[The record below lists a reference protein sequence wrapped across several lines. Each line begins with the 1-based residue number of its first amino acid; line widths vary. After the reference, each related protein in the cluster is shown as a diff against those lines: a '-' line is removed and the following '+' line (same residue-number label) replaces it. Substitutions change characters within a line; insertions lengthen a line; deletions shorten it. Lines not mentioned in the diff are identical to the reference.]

1 MVALQKI
8 YIYCYSKICN
18 MNETLKRAISGAV
31 YITLLIASI
40 LYSNESFFILFGLFL
55 LIAVYEFCALVQIKK
70 VIPIVFAF
78 LFYGSIT
85 LVCFYKKLVEE
96 VLYSITNKS
105 YQLSF
110 NSNFLYQILLAI
122 TLIISVKCIHFL
134 FSDGIQE
141 ISKPNKLIYLFGY
154 VILPFFFI
162 TKISFGIKEY
172 NPKIIIGLF
181 IIIWTNDTFAYIVG
195 KSIGKHKL
203 LERISPKKTIEGFLG
218 GILFSILA
226 GVLISRYYI
235 NPSPAFSEKS
245 IQIWVTIAIIASVI
259 GTLGDLIESKFKRIA
274 GVKDSGKIMPG
285 HGGIL
290 DRLDSVIFV
299 APFVFLFYQILYYV
313 S

>member
-1 MVALQKI
+1 
-8 YIYCYSKICN
+8 

-40 LYSNESFFILFGLFL
+40 LYSNETFFILFGIFL
-55 LIAVYEFCALVQIKK
+55 LIAVYEYCALVHLKQI
-70 VIPIVFAF
+70 ISILFAF
-78 LFYGSIT
+78 LLYGVVT
-85 LVCFYKKLVEE
+85 LICFYKKE
-96 VLYSITNKS
+96 VQSFLLNTTHKH
-105 YQLSF
+105 YQLDVDITL
-110 NSNFLYQILLAI
+110 LYQILLGI
-122 TLIISVKCIHFL
+122 TIITSLKCIHFL
-134 FSDGIQE
+134 FSDRIQE
-141 ISKPNKLIYLFGY
+141 VSQSNKLIYLLGY
-154 VILPFFFI
+154 IILPFLFI

-181 IIIWTNDTFAYIVG
+181 ILIWTNDTFAYIVG

-203 LERISPKKTIEGFLG
+203 LERISPKKTIEGFIG
-218 GILFSILA
+218 GIAFSIL
-226 GVLISRYYI
+226 GGFLISKYYI
-235 NPSPAFSEKS
+235 QASPEFSEKS
-245 IQIWVTIAIIASVI
+245 IKIWITIAIIASVI
-259 GTLGDLIESKFKRIA
+259 GTLGDLIESKLKRVA